1 MKKEPYQRPYQIHSQ
16 EKSLLK
22 SLNQFGNSSDIAGV
36 LRGNQ
41 IHLLL
46 VHVDLLSYL
55 GKIKS
60 GFLNVLFIKM
70 NNENSELS

>member
-1 MKKEPYQRPYQIHSQ
+1 MKIEPYQSHSQ
-16 EKSLLK
+16 GKSLFQ

-36 LRGNQ
+36 LSGNQ

-60 GFLNVLFIKM
+60 GFLKVLFTKM
-70 NNENSELS
+70 NNKNSEFS

>member
-1 MKKEPYQRPYQIHSQ
+1 M
-16 EKSLLK
+16 
-22 SLNQFGNSSDIAGV
+22 AGV
-36 LRGNQ
+36 LCGNQ

-60 GFLNVLFIKM
+60 VFLKVPSAKIKK
-70 NNENSELS
+70 NKFSVF

>member
-1 MKKEPYQRPYQIHSQ
+1 MKEEPYQSDSQ
-16 EKSLLK
+16 GKTLFQR
-22 SLNQFGNSSDIAGV
+22 LNQFGNSSDIAGV

-60 GFLNVLFIKM
+60 GFLKVLSTQIKKYLEM
-70 NNENSELS
+70 TD